1 MAHHEIQT
9 LADLA
14 AAPVTLEHKLGTLKQ
29 QRGFGGVFLVQ
40 ATIEIFG
47 DTQIHSH
54 RPVVPNQYHAQPGTH
69 SGRRPG
75 FASFAGD
82 ERSIMSAANY
92 AELRLCLEPAAI
104 SRTGRAS

>member
-47 DTQIHSH
+47 G
-54 RPVVPNQYHAQPGTH
+54 VVPNQYHAQPGTH

-92 AELRLCLEPAAI
+92 AELRLYLEPAAI